1 MQSVKRKLTFE
12 EFREYITRLANGQHH
27 PKTCALY
34 FVVAEDRPGTDIPSG
49 LPKLYNRYVTL
60 CLQHQFWDVTC
71 DNLGFSVVLNFS
83 RQPYKIRVPWGA
95 LVNYYVVGDDLPKAQ
110 LIPVP
115 TNNDDPKV
123 VRVDFQTKRVL

>member
-1 MQSVKRKLTFE
+1 MQSDRHRLTLE
-12 EFREYITRLANGQHH
+12 EFQAYIRRLANGAFH

-71 DNLGFSVVLNFS
+71 DNLGFSVMLNFN
-83 RQPYKIRVPWGA
+83 RQPYKVRVPWGA
-95 LVNYYVVGDDLPKAQ
+95 LVNYYVVGDKLPAAE
-110 LIPVP
+110 LVPVP
-115 TNNDDPKV
+115 ANDRTAKV
-123 VRVDFQTKRVL
+123 VRVDFQAKRVL